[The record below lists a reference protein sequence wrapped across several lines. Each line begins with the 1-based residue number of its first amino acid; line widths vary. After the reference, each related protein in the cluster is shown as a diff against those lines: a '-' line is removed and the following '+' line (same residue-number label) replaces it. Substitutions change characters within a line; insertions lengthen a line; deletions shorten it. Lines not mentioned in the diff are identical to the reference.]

1 MRLFL
6 TAMASLF
13 LLIAVSGLFAGPDG
27 TDTPTLHQRLIV
39 APLAALALWITLGIF
54 RQGVWSGPDRIVVR
68 NVFRRYEVSWSDVKD
83 IEHPPPYGKVG
94 NAGLQIVLT
103 DGGRTEIETDRRGFI
118 RTGRDIQ
125 GDPDRAMAAQ
135 PFETAMRGVFAV
147 GDVRAASVHDALRVA
162 HPHVLA
168 THAQPD
174 QHVEAGD
181 RRGAGAGDRDLHRAD
196 VLDRKSVV

>member
-103 DGGRTEIETDRRGFI
+103 DGGRIS
-118 RTGRDIQ
+118 
-125 GDPDRAMAAQ
+125 AALYGAG
-135 PFETAMRGVFAV
+135 PFSKPTHADAV
-147 GDVRAASVHDALRVA
+147 VEALRSD
-162 HPHVLA
+162 L
-168 THAQPD
+168 
-174 QHVEAGD
+174 
-181 RRGAGAGDRDLHRAD
+181 RRYGRT
-196 VLDRKSVV
+196 